1 MSKLTDHSLGPRSA
15 TWDTAAVATNSDERG
30 RGHGEVLRLSLSEQ
44 IATKLR
50 DEIVHGAIPPG
61 THLVQSQLCERFG
74 TSRIPVR
81 DALQQLSH
89 EGLLVERA
97 GQREVAEIGR
107 DELLDAQ
114 VVIGVLHAWAT
125 RRATELASEEEL
137 DELEDLYRP
146 AFEATDPLEFSQFVW
161 LCHRKINL
169 LAKSPRLIR
178 TITASEKTVPRIF
191 PVSSGS
197 ELDSAK
203 ERHRAVLDAM
213 RSRDSAEAERLMRT
227 LSFDFLDGLFLQQVT
242 TIR

>member
-1 MSKLTDHSLGPRSA
+1 MSKSQGQSEGSRLVTSDVLP
-15 TWDTAAVATNSDERG
+15 TARISDEKD
-30 RGHGEVLRLSLSEQ
+30 RGHGGILRLSLSQQ
-44 IATKLR
+44 ITTKLR
-50 DEIVHGAIPPG
+50 DEIVYGAIPPG

-107 DELLDAQ
+107 EELFDAQ
-114 VVIGVLHAWAT
+114 VVIVVLHAWAT
-125 RRATELASEEEL
+125 RRATELASDEEL
-137 DELEDLYRP
+137 RELEELYNR
-146 AFEATDPLEFSQFVW
+146 AFEATDPLEFSEFLW

-178 TITASEKTVPRIF
+178 TITTSQKTIPRIF

-197 ELDSAK
+197 ELESAK
-203 ERHRAVLDAM
+203 ERNRAVLDAM
-213 RSRDSAEAERLMRT
+213 RARDSSEAERLMRL
-227 LSFDFLDGLFLQQVT
+227 LSFKFLDELFVQPLVSV
-242 TIR
+242 